1 MNGSS
6 SSLDKGV
13 QLAISDVTSDGNVN
27 VNQRA
32 ISVQDIHTRKYLK
45 SITLSDT
52 LKIRP
57 FWRRKIIWA
66 WTDWTGI
73 RAQMDWTGIKPVSC
87 FIRNHFPASSFLM
100 IRDSSI
106 LPKRALFD
114 APSLDPYPCSS
125 PSPLSL
131 SPPINYLSLS
141 RWSPSVTTMQTL
153 LSCIPLSSPSSMIL
167 MHHTLDA
174 P

>member
-6 SSLDKGV
+6 SSLDIGV

-57 FWRRKIIWA
+57 F
-66 WTDWTGI
+66 
-73 RAQMDWTGIKPVSC
+73 
-87 FIRNHFPASSFLM
+87 
-100 IRDSSI
+100 
-106 LPKRALFD
+106 
-114 APSLDPYPCSS
+114 
-125 PSPLSL
+125 
-131 SPPINYLSLS
+131 
-141 RWSPSVTTMQTL
+141 
-153 LSCIPLSSPSSMIL
+153 
-167 MHHTLDA
+167 
-174 P
+174 

>member
-57 FWRRKIIWA
+57 F
-66 WTDWTGI
+66 
-73 RAQMDWTGIKPVSC
+73 
-87 FIRNHFPASSFLM
+87 
-100 IRDSSI
+100 
-106 LPKRALFD
+106 
-114 APSLDPYPCSS
+114 
-125 PSPLSL
+125 
-131 SPPINYLSLS
+131 
-141 RWSPSVTTMQTL
+141 
-153 LSCIPLSSPSSMIL
+153 
-167 MHHTLDA
+167 
-174 P
+174 